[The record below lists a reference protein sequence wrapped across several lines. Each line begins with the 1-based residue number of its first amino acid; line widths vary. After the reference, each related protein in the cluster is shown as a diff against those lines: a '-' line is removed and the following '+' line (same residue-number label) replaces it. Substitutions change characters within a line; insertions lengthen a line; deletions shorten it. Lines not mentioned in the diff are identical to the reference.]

1 MTIPIWQGG
10 YLGRFWNADKG
21 GNGWN
26 GNLWREGYIRVIV
39 KP

>member
-1 MTIPIWQGG
+1 MTIPIWHAG

-21 GNGWN
+21 GWN

>member
-1 MTIPIWQGG
+1 MTIPIWHAG

-21 GNGWN
+21 GNGWD
-26 GNLWREGYIRVIV
+26 GNLWREGCIRVIV

>member
-1 MTIPIWQGG
+1 MTIPIWHAG
-10 YLGRFWNADKG
+10 YLGRFWNAG